1 MKKIVLFAA
10 MAFVS
15 VTGFA
20 QNKFAHVNFNELVYL
35 MPEMDT
41 ARETMNASQKEAS
54 DTYQAM
60 VDEFQTKYQQYQ
72 QKASTWTQAIRESK
86 EKELTEINQRI
97 EEFNQSI
104 QQELAQQQQELL
116 APIQQKAQEAVQ
128 KLAKEGGY
136 IFVLDVSTFLYIDE
150 NQSVDLTPAARRA
163 LNIPE
168 GRTLES
174 LQQELAAQA
183 Q

>member
-10 MAFVS
+10 LALVS

-41 ARETMNASQKEAS
+41 AREMMNASQKEAS

-104 QQELAQQQQELL
+104 QQELAAQQQELL

-128 KLAKEGGY
+128 KLAKDGGY
-136 IFVLDVSTFLYIDE
+136 AFVFDVTTFLYVDE
-150 NQSVDLTPAARRA
+150 TQSVDLTPAARRA